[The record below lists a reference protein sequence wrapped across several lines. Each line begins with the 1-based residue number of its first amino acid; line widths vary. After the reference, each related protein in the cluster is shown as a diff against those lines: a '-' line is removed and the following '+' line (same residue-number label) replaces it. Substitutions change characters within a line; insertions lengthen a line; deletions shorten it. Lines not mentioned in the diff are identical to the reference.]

1 MQCNWSI
8 LHYLIFLGR
17 DGDPM
22 DAGETWAPG
31 GCADKLYK
39 ARLYNSSTE
48 CGGALRAVCPVWHRL
63 SPTRRRQLSTEQS
76 YTSHG
81 CGEMWAQPQEE
92 VSAWTLLLSMF
103 LALGG
108 KWHEFTNLHDKYIF
122 TTTLCLKELKYQN
135 PKPIYRLAS
144 KGWEKSCSDLDVTS
158 RSSY

>member
-1 MQCNWSI
+1 
-8 LHYLIFLGR
+8 
-17 DGDPM
+17 M

-63 SPTRRRQLSTEQS
+63 SPTRRRQLSRVTQVTGVGKCE
-76 YTSHG
+76 HK
-81 CGEMWAQPQEE
+81 PQEE

-122 TTTLCLKELKYQN
+122 TTTLCLKELEYQN
-135 PKPIYRLAS
+135 PKPIYRLA
-144 KGWEKSCSDLDVTS
+144 
-158 RSSY
+158 